1 MQMDKFQLC
10 VQMTQCGKTFI
21 AIDTMIKRLQIN
33 PNEVHVVYTMN
44 TLLNNHQFAKRLET
58 IETKYGHGSILVF
71 ASKFTGTYKHAKNY
85 ESLKSMVSV
94 SMPRVIVMCSNHIRF
109 EQGQEWVNLM
119 NEARPDVSI
128 HMYYDELHKYMTK
141 KIRTMLEEIHLLDN
155 VKSIMGLTATPDSI
169 IQKRGVWSKL
179 NVMKI
184 NTSLEG
190 YTRLSDMEIVRV
202 NDYFPSDYIKPW
214 FNDFE
219 TMDNETIGFMEHVF
233 DSNPDMFQEGV
244 RCFVPAHIRRIG
256 HIRVRDLIWERCPQ
270 AIIIIINGEDKNVQY
285 QEEGVTKK
293 VSLLSNTEVSDN
305 IASIIKSNG
314 WETRPMFVTGF
325 LCVGMG
331 QTLTHKSY
339 GNFTHSILSHLS
351 INNDS
356 IYQLYGRLTG
366 RMKEWETYQPTK
378 LYCPT
383 TIYNRI
389 KVMEECALQSMKK
402 LELTRDIYQSPI
414 DLMPEGIDV
423 RDNQK
428 KLDAF

>member
-44 TLLNNHQFAKRLET
+44 TLLNNHQFAKRLEK
-58 IETKYGHGSILVF
+58 IETTYGKGSILVF
-71 ASKFTGTYKHAKNY
+71 ASKFTGMYLHAKDY

-94 SMPRVIVMCSNHIRF
+94 SMPRVIIMCSNHIRF
-109 EQGQEWVNLM
+109 EQGQEWVNEM
-119 NEARPDVSI
+119 NESNPDVSL

-141 KIRTMLEEIHLLDN
+141 KIRTMLEKIHALTN

-169 IQKRGVWSKL
+169 IQKRGIWSKV

-202 NDYFPSDYIKPW
+202 NDYFPLDYIKPW

-219 TMDNETIGFMEHVF
+219 TMDNETIGFMKHVF
-233 DSNPDMFQEGV
+233 DSNPDMFQESV
-244 RCFVPAHIRRIG
+244 RCFVPAHIRRVG

-285 QEEGVTKK
+285 QEAGVTKK
-293 VSLLSNTEVSDN
+293 VSLVSNMEVSDN

-314 WETRPMFVTGF
+314 WEKRPMFVTGF

-331 QTLTHKSY
+331 QTLTNKSY

-402 LELTRDIYQSPI
+402 LELTRESYHLPI
-414 DLMPEGIDV
+414 NVMPEGIDV

-428 KLDAF
+428 MDAF